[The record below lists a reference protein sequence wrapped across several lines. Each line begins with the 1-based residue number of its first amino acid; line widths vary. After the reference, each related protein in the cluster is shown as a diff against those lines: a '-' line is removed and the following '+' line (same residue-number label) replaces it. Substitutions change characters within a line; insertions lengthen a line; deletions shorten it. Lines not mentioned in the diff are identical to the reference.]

1 MWQVACWLGTNSD
14 VCKHVYLHSRSQSCV
29 WSHAPIPLRSLF
41 GELESPEQLYQHFS
55 KLRDSSSGTSLPA
68 MPSLGPGLD
77 ASVLA
82 VLEACL
88 RLDPAARP
96 TARELLEMEFFCKE
110 Y

>member
-1 MWQVACWLGTNSD
+1 MVQTLTSANMHTYTDANSL
-14 VCKHVYLHSRSQSCV
+14 VCYHTAN
-29 WSHAPIPLRSLF
+29 APIPIRSLF

-88 RLDPAARP
+88 RLDPATRP
-96 TARELLEMEFFCKE
+96 TARELLAMEFFCKE